1 MATSVNMSGIDL
13 NLLVAFDALMEH
25 RNVTRAARAVNL
37 SQPAMSNA
45 LSRLRDLFAD
55 ELLVRSPAGMR
66 PTPRALEAHDAVR
79 NVLAAID
86 GVFDT
91 SHRFDPAKDART
103 FRVAMAEDPSL
114 FLLPTLTR
122 RIAGMAPRIE
132 IDVVSTSI
140 LPGVELV
147 QAGEVEACVAMTPKN
162 LPKELRFT
170 PVFRERLVAVVRQD
184 HPVAKGAKTD
194 AKIALKDFLAY
205 PHVSLRPSVNAPR
218 RVDDALAKI
227 GKERVVAVTVP
238 HFMVLLY
245 LLPGTDMIACVAE
258 KLARRVAPQIGLVL
272 MEMPV
277 RVPAYDVCLVWHRR
291 FDQDRG
297 HMWLR
302 ETIVEEGKL
311 LSTGS

>member
-1 MATSVNMSGIDL
+1 MAKVNISGIDL

-25 RNVTRAARAVNL
+25 KNVTRAARAVNL

-45 LSRLRDLFAD
+45 LSRLRDLFSD

-66 PTPRALEAHDAVR
+66 PTPRALEAHEAVQ

-91 SHRFDPAKDART
+91 ANRFDPGKDARI

-122 RIAGMAPRIE
+122 RVAAEAPRIE
-132 IDVVSTSI
+132 LEVVSTSI

-170 PVFRERLVAVVRQD
+170 PVFRERLVAVVRKD
-184 HPVAKGAKTD
+184 HPIVKSAKGD
-194 AKIALKDFLAY
+194 GKIPLKDFLAF
-205 PHVSLRPSVNAPR
+205 PHVSLRPSNNAPR
-218 RVDDALAKI
+218 RVDDALAKMC
-227 GKERVVAVTVP
+227 KERTVAVTVP

-258 KLARRVAPQIGLVL
+258 KLARRVAPSLGLVL
-272 MEMPV
+272 LEMPV
-277 RVPAYDVCLVWHRR
+277 RIPAYDVCLVWHRR

-302 ETIVEEGKL
+302 DTIISEGKS
-311 LSTGS
+311 LSKES

>member
-1 MATSVNMSGIDL
+1 MAKVNISGIDL

-25 RNVTRAARAVNL
+25 KNVTRAARAVNL

-45 LSRLRDLFAD
+45 LARLRDLFAD

-66 PTPRALEAHDAVR
+66 PTPRALEAHEAVQH
-79 NVLAAID
+79 VLAAID

-91 SHRFDPAKDART
+91 SNRFDPAKDART

-114 FLLPTLTR
+114 FLLPTLAR
-122 RIAGMAPRIE
+122 RVAASAPRIE
-132 IDVVSTSI
+132 LDVVSTSI

-170 PVFRERLVAVVRQD
+170 PVFRERLVAVVRRD
-184 HPVAKGAKTD
+184 HPLVKSAKGD
-194 AKIALKDFLAY
+194 GKIPLKDFLAH
-205 PHVSLRPSVNAPR
+205 PHVTLRPSNNAPR

-227 GKERVVAVTVP
+227 GKERKIAVIVP

-258 KLARRVAPQIGLVL
+258 KLARRVAPSLGLVL
-272 MEMPV
+272 LEMPV

-302 ETIVEEGKL
+302 DTIISEGRN
-311 LSTGS
+311 LSKES

>member
-1 MATSVNMSGIDL
+1 MNLSGIDL

-25 RNVTRAARAVNL
+25 KNVTRAARALNL

-45 LSRLRDLFAD
+45 LGRLRDLFAD

-91 SHRFDPAKDART
+91 ANRFDPAKDART

-122 RIAGMAPRIE
+122 RIAAQAPRIE
-132 IDVVSTSI
+132 LDVVSTSI
-140 LPGVELV
+140 RPGVELV

-162 LPKELRFT
+162 LPKELRFK
-170 PVFRERLVAVVRQD
+170 PVFRERLVAVARKN
-184 HPVAKGAKTD
+184 HPAFRDGGD
-194 AKIALKDFLAY
+194 KIPLKEFLSY
-205 PHVSLRPSVNAPR
+205 PHVTLRPSNNAPR

-227 GKERVVAVTVP
+227 GKERRIAVIVP

-258 KLARRVAPQIGLVL
+258 KLARRVAPELGLVIL
-272 MEMPV
+272 EMPV

-302 ETIVEEGKL
+302 DTIVAEGKA
-311 LSTGS
+311 LSQD

>member
-1 MATSVNMSGIDL
+1 MAKVNISGIDL

-25 RNVTRAARAVNL
+25 KNVTRAARAVNL

-45 LSRLRDLFAD
+45 LARLRDLFSD

-66 PTPRALEAHDAVR
+66 PTPRALEAHEAVQH
-79 NVLAAID
+79 VLAAID

-91 SHRFDPAKDART
+91 SNRFDPAKDART
-103 FRVAMAEDPSL
+103 FRVAIAEDPSL
-114 FLLPTLTR
+114 FLLPTLAR
-122 RIAGMAPRIE
+122 RIAASAPRIE
-132 IDVVSTSI
+132 LDVVSTSI

-162 LPKELRFT
+162 LPKELRFA
-170 PVFRERLVAVVRQD
+170 PVFRERLVAVVRRD
-184 HPVAKGAKTD
+184 HPLVKSAKGD
-194 AKIALKDFLAY
+194 GKIPLKDFLAH
-205 PHVSLRPSVNAPR
+205 PHVTLRPSNNAPR

-227 GKERVVAVTVP
+227 GKERKIAVIVP

-258 KLARRVAPQIGLVL
+258 KLARRVAPSLGLVL
-272 MEMPV
+272 LEMPV

-302 ETIVEEGKL
+302 DTIISEGRN
-311 LSTGS
+311 LSKES

>member
-1 MATSVNMSGIDL
+1 MAKVNISGIDL

-25 RNVTRAARAVNL
+25 KNVTRAARAVNL

-45 LSRLRDLFAD
+45 LSRLRDLFSD

-66 PTPRALEAHDAVR
+66 PTPRALEAHDAVL

-91 SHRFDPAKDART
+91 SSRFDPGKDARI

-122 RIAGMAPRIE
+122 RVAAEAPRIE
-132 IDVVSTSI
+132 LDVVSTSI

-147 QAGEVEACVAMTPKN
+147 QSGEVEACVAMTPKN

-170 PVFRERLVAVVRQD
+170 PVFRERLVAVVRKD
-184 HPVAKGAKTD
+184 HPIAKSTKD
-194 AKIALKDFLAY
+194 QKIPLKDFLSF
-205 PHVSLRPSVNAPR
+205 PHVSLRPSNNAPR
-218 RVDDALAKI
+218 RVDDALAKM
-227 GKERVVAVTVP
+227 GKERTVAVTVP

-258 KLARRVAPQIGLVL
+258 KLARRVAPSLGLVL
-272 MEMPV
+272 LEMPV

-302 ETIVEEGKL
+302 DTIISEGKT
-311 LSTGS
+311 LSKES

>member
-1 MATSVNMSGIDL
+1 MNLSGIDL

-25 RNVTRAARAVNL
+25 KNVTRAARAVNL

-79 NVLAAID
+79 NVLSAID

-91 SHRFDPAKDART
+91 SNRFDPARDART

-114 FLLPTLTR
+114 FLLPTLSAR
-122 RIAGMAPRIE
+122 VVAAAPRIE
-132 IDVVSTSI
+132 LDVVSTST
-140 LPGVELV
+140 LSGVELV
-147 QAGEVEACVAMTPKN
+147 QAGEVEAAVGMIPKN
-162 LPKELRFT
+162 IPKELRFQ
-170 PVFRERLVAVVRQD
+170 PVFRERLVAVARKG
-184 HPVAKGAKTD
+184 HPAFKGATD
-194 AKIALKDFLAY
+194 KLGLKDFLAY
-205 PHVSLRPSVNAPR
+205 PHVALRPSNTAPK
-218 RVDDALAKI
+218 RVDDALAKL
-227 GKERVVAVTVP
+227 GKERKIAVTVP

-245 LLPGTDMIACVAE
+245 LLPGSDLIACVAE
-258 KLARRVAPQIGLVL
+258 KLARRVAPELGLVL
-272 MEMPV
+272 LDMPV

-302 ETIVEEGKL
+302 DTIVAEGKL
-311 LSTGS
+311 LSKE

>member
-1 MATSVNMSGIDL
+1 MAKKSINMSGIDL

-25 RNVTRAARAVNL
+25 KNVTRAAHAVSL

-66 PTPRALEAHDAVR
+66 PTPRALEAHEAVR

-91 SHRFDPAKDART
+91 SNRFDPAKDART

-122 RIAGMAPRIE
+122 RITAAAPRIE
-132 IDVVSTSI
+132 LDIISTSI
-140 LPGVELV
+140 RPGVELV
-147 QAGEVEACVAMTPKN
+147 QAGEAEACVNMTPKN
-162 LPKELRFT
+162 LPKELRFA
-170 PVFRERLVAVVRQD
+170 PVFRERLVAVVRED
-184 HPVAKGAKTD
+184 HPIARSSKDG
-194 AKIALKDFLAY
+194 KIALKDFLAY
-205 PHVSLRPSVNAPR
+205 PHVTLRPSLNAPR
-218 RVDDALAKI
+218 RVDDALTKI
-227 GKERVVAVTVP
+227 GTERQVAVIVP

-258 KLARRVAPQIGLVL
+258 KLARRVAPQLGLVL

-302 ETIVEEGKL
+302 ETIIAEGKA
-311 LSTGS
+311 LSKE